1 MATLAPAYAPRRPTE
16 TALYGIVRDNLET
29 FLSWARETYAKPL
42 PRYVE
47 QELRAYLRCGVF
59 AHGFVHCRC
68 EDCGHDILVAFS
80 CKQRGACPSC
90 TGRRMANTA
99 AHLVDRVLPDVPVR
113 QYVLSLPFELR
124 ALAAFKPEVLRAMAR
139 LFVESIFGLYRTRGR
154 RNGLMGECGA
164 VTFVQRFGGSLNL
177 NVHMHVVVLDGVFV
191 RDADRGVVF
200 HAAPPPT
207 LVDLEAIVRRVRDRA
222 LVWLRRR
229 ALLDERPLEDRSNEA
244 PEPAALEGCAAIAMY
259 RGTLATLPASE
270 DEADGNSSDT
280 GNFGGVPRSAFAVER
295 DGFNLHAGVRIEA
308 GDDLGRERL
317 CRYGARPPLSLERLR
332 RLSGGRVAYRVKYV
346 SRGRAKHRVMT
357 SIELLA
363 RLSAL
368 LPPPRYPLTRYHGVL
383 APRSAWR
390 REIVPRA
397 PASSAELTAVAVAN
411 RRCPAAS
418 GTRDRP
424 VRKRTGTRARTAGA
438 GRDGAASRHRPAP
451 SNGSPLAGAPH
462 CNGAAAGATAPS
474 LSPAAERNGLADV
487 ELLAPNTLGVR
498 HWSRLLGGLL
508 YATSPRLSWS
518 KLLRR
523 TFDIDILDCAKC
535 HGRLRVVAAIVDVRD
550 ARRILERLGVPSAAP
565 QAARARD
572 PTHLDDEE
580 HASA

>member
-1 MATLAPAYAPRRPTE
+1 M
-16 TALYGIVRDNLET
+16 G
-29 FLSWARETYAKPL
+29 
-42 PRYVE
+42 
-47 QELRAYLRCGVF
+47 
-59 AHGFVHCRC
+59 
-68 EDCGHDILVAFS
+68 
-80 CKQRGACPSC
+80 
-90 TGRRMANTA
+90 
-99 AHLVDRVLPDVPVR
+99 
-113 QYVLSLPFELR
+113 
-124 ALAAFKPEVLRAMAR
+124 
-139 LFVESIFGLYRTRGR
+139 
-154 RNGLMGECGA
+154 GECGA

-191 RDADRGVVF
+191 RDADHGVVF

-229 ALLDERPLEDRSNEA
+229 GLLDKRPLEERSNEA
-244 PEPAALEGCAAIAMY
+244 PEPAALDGCAAIAMY
-259 RGTLATLPASE
+259 RGTLAMLPASE
-270 DEADGNSSDT
+270 EEEGDGSSSDADGV
-280 GNFGGVPRSAFAVER
+280 GAARSAFAVAR

-397 PASSAELTAVAVAN
+397 PAISDEVTAVAVAN
-411 RRCPAAS
+411 RRCSSAS
-418 GTRDRP
+418 GTRDQP
-424 VRKRTGTRARTAGA
+424 AGKRTGARARTAGA
-438 GRDGAASRHRPAP
+438 GRDDQASRHRPAP

-462 CNGAAAGATAPS
+462 FNGSAAAPTTPS
-474 LSPAAERNGLADV
+474 LALAPERDGLPDV

-508 YATSPRLSWS
+508 YATSPRLSWPL
-518 KLLRR
+518 LLRR

-535 HGRLRVVAAIVDVRD
+535 HGRVRVVAAIVDVRD
-550 ARRILERLGVPSAAP
+550 ACRILERLGVPSAAP

-572 PTHLDDEE
+572 PTDDEE
-580 HASA
+580 HATA